1 MKSISTTLHKVHALQ
16 CNVKYLTTEKLV
28 HNHASNPCF
37 YLVELRC
44 LGRFRSF
51 LGRPRKSTSGRV
63 AKNRLDRP
71 RIDRLTRLVRTMCCE
86 KYYYFMDVLNRTHR
100 KLDYL
105 DTIWYFIPLP
115 LSFGQGASIH
125 LKVAR
130 DMASYFPISFLFQC
144 CQLWLFIA
152 KWAIFRPV
160 LAIRILKK

>member
-1 MKSISTTLHKVHALQ
+1 MLYAKNFNSFTKKITKIFPVFEVFT
-16 CNVKYLTTEKLV
+16 KLNQV
-28 HNHASNPCF
+28 I
-37 YLVELRC
+37 

-51 LGRPRKSTSGRV
+51 LGRPRKSTSGQV

-130 DMASYFPISFLFQC
+130 DMASYFPIS
-144 CQLWLFIA
+144 LFIFL
-152 KWAIFRPV
+152 KVRPRT
-160 LAIRILKK
+160 LPSSMHQHQQPL